1 MSQFPT
7 RGIENVQ
14 RQANQFKLTTQYE
27 NAIDSLNVYPSVN
40 AASNE
45 SIASLLAMFGQD
57 APSQPSRVNNSPLSE
72 QLRMDR
78 PSLATM
84 RASLHQN
91 PFTVPSRGDSDFN
104 ETLFT
109 GGNTD
114 YLYQLDRSGD
124 MPAISNSALAVG
136 MGLNV
141 PNEQLFLGGDN
152 QPRSAIVS
160 RKKDTVGDVTIPE
173 SVEYRRFSV

>member
-7 RGIENVQ
+7 IGIQNVQ
-14 RQANQFKLTTQYE
+14 RQANQFLLTTQYE

-57 APSQPSRVNNSPLSE
+57 APSQPSRENDDPLSQ
-72 QLRMDR
+72 QLRADR

-91 PFTVPSRGDSDFN
+91 PYTVPSRGDSDFN

-114 YLYQLDRSGD
+114 FLYQLERSAD
-124 MPAISNSALAVG
+124 MPATSNSALAVG

>member
-1 MSQFPT
+1 MSQFAT
-7 RGIENVQ
+7 IGIENVQ
-14 RQANQFKLTTQYE
+14 RQANQYLLTQQYE
-27 NAIDSLNVYPSVN
+27 DAIDQLNVYPSVN

-78 PSLATM
+78 PSLKTM
-84 RASLHQN
+84 RAQLHQN

-104 ETLFT
+104 ETLYT
-109 GGNTD
+109 GGNQD
-114 YLYQLDRSGD
+114 FLYELDRSAD
-124 MPAISNSALAVG
+124 IPTTSNSALAVG

-152 QPRSAIVS
+152 QARSAIVS

>member
-1 MSQFPT
+1 MSQFAT
-7 RGIENVQ
+7 RGIQNAQ
-14 RQANQFKLTTQYE
+14 RQANQYILTQQYE
-27 NAIDSLNVYPSVN
+27 DAIDQLNVYPAVN

-57 APSQPSRVNNSPLSE
+57 APSQPSRENNDPLSQ
-72 QLRMDR
+72 QLRADR

-91 PFTVPSRGDSDFN
+91 PYPVPSRGDSDFN
-104 ETLFT
+104 ETMYT
-109 GGNTD
+109 GGNVD
-114 YLYQLDRSGD
+114 FLMELERSAD
-124 MPAISNSALAVG
+124 IPTTSNSALAVG

-152 QPRSAIVS
+152 QPRSAIVT